1 MTETRPARTA
11 ARYGAV
17 VALAGAL
24 ITPGAA
30 LTGTT
35 IAYADTPAATQQA
48 DKATV
53 TISTEKWREGKLVL
67 RGTGF
72 TSTAPGRGAVFA
84 VKFLDAV
91 PDNAHQAINPLTK
104 KGGDSPANFM
114 ATAKEDGT
122 FEVEVSLP
130 TPENTGLT
138 AEHLKNKGW
147 IVEGTSHRVQV
158 LSGSL
163 GGVDADGNT
172 YDRRVSV
179 SQNITLSNP
188 APSPAPTVEPTT
200 GPSAAT
206 DPSATAVPT
215 AKPSATAEPSATA
228 KPTPEPTVAPTAE
241 PSETAEAMKSAE
253 PKPTNPVKANV
264 TISTEKWREG
274 KIVVRGEGFV
284 SNAPGRGAI
293 FAVKFMDAV
302 PDNAHQAINPL
313 TKKGGNSPANF
324 MATAKEDGTFEVEV
338 PLPTTEKTGL
348 SAEDLAKAGWAT
360 ENSEHNVQ
368 ILSGSLGGA
377 DEQGKNYD
385 RGVSIRQLIKLSDK
399 APEYAP
405 VDAPEPVNASELTAA
420 NGVQVSRDGST
431 VIVTVPNAEPGT
443 WVYAATYLG
452 NSPQTLYG
460 SGWKRLDGNRSFS
473 YETSVSM
480 PAATYRV
487 VVHNG
492 NQGADNA
499 VLGFADMTV
508 ERAVT
513 PRQDVSRDEQDATD
527 QLVEELNENPATSTS
542 TAPVPMRNAGGRI
555 STRAT
560 DVDASLAALS
570 QSTAPV
576 VNRVQ
581 AKAKVQSAQKNL
593 ATAVQKTEANAK
605 KAVKAAGVSGSK
617 NSQNSQNTQNS
628 AAGTKVQGPVI
639 EGTELTGLTKWLVN
653 NANNLL
659 LSAAGLVVLAAAL
672 LLRTSKK

>member
-1 MTETRPARTA
+1 MTETRPVRTA

-24 ITPGAA
+24 ITPGVA

-35 IAYADTPAATQQA
+35 LAFADTPAATQQEA
-48 DKATV
+48 KATV
-53 TISTEKWREGKLVL
+53 TISTEKWRDGKLVL

-84 VKFLDAV
+84 VKFLDAL
-91 PDNAHQAINPLTK
+91 PD
-104 KGGDSPANFM
+104 
-114 ATAKEDGT
+114 E
-122 FEVEVSLP
+122 
-130 TPENTGLT
+130 
-138 AEHLKNKGW
+138 
-147 IVEGTSHRVQV
+147 
-158 LSGSL
+158 
-163 GGVDADGNT
+163 
-172 YDRRVSV
+172 
-179 SQNITLSNP
+179 
-188 APSPAPTVEPTT
+188 
-200 GPSAAT
+200 
-206 DPSATAVPT
+206 
-215 AKPSATAEPSATA
+215 
-228 KPTPEPTVAPTAE
+228 
-241 PSETAEAMKSAE
+241 
-253 PKPTNPVKANV
+253 
-264 TISTEKWREG
+264 
-274 KIVVRGEGFV
+274 
-284 SNAPGRGAI
+284 
-293 FAVKFMDAV
+293 
-302 PDNAHQAINPL
+302 AHQAINPL

-338 PLPTTEKTGL
+338 SLPTPENTGLTAEQLKNKGWTVEGTSHRIQVLSGSLGGTDADGNTYDRRASVLQNITLSDPAPSPAPTAEPSATADPSATAEPTPAPTATADPKPADPKPANPVKANVTISTEKWREGKIVVRGEGFVSNASGRGAVFAVKFLDARPDKNHQAINPLTKKGGNSPANFMAIANEDGTFEVEVPLPTPENTGL

-368 ILSGSLGGA
+368 VLSGSLGGE
-377 DEQGKNYD
+377 DEQGNNYD

-405 VDAPEPVNASELTAA
+405 VDAPQPVNASELTDGH
-420 NGVQVSRDGST
+420 GVQVSRDGST
-431 VIVTVPNAEPGT
+431 VTVTVPNAEPGT

-460 SGWKRLDGNRSFS
+460 SGWKRLDNNRSFS
-473 YETSVSM
+473 YETRVSM

-492 NQGADNA
+492 NQGAQNA
-499 VLGFADMTV
+499 VLGFADITV

-513 PRQDVSRDEQDATD
+513 PRQEVSRDEQDATD
-527 QLVEELNENPATSTS
+527 QLVEELNENPATATT

-570 QSTAPV
+570 QSTSPI

-581 AKAKVQSAQKNL
+581 AKAKVQDAQKALASNL
-593 ATAVQKTEANAK
+593 QKTEGAAK
-605 KAVKAAGVSGSK
+605 KAVKAAAGSK
-617 NSQNSQNTQNS
+617 NSQNTQGSQNS
-628 AAGTKVQGPVI
+628 AAGTKAQGPVI

-659 LSAAGLVVLAAAL
+659 LSVSGLVVLAAAL